1 MACFNVMFTH
11 HTNLATNVNPD
22 LGPLFVLTK
31 VVHLGILNYPALV
44 NYDYIMS
51 GYVKITLTCNYRNIF
66 PGALVFPREF
76 LGAAKNRTILTTTV
90 TQRFVQVKM

>member
-31 VVHLGILNYPALV
+31 VVHLGMFNYPALV

-66 PGALVFPREF
+66 PGSWRTRQGTEHWFFPESF
-76 LGAAKNRTILTTTV
+76 WV
-90 TQRFVQVKM
+90 QRRIEQYSPQL